1 MQAQTPAKKFSRAD
15 LEKAIEIS
23 PFTRWVG
30 TRITRFEPGLVE
42 IAIDAREEMTQ
53 HHGFSHGAIVGY
65 MADTACAWAA
75 ASMVGDVVTSEYKIN
90 FLSPA
95 IGSQLTAVGTVVKTG
110 SRQVVVRADV
120 YAVQDGAPK
129 ICATALATI
138 ARV

>member
-1 MQAQTPAKKFSRAD
+1 MHEKIPHTSLSRTD

-23 PFTRWVG
+23 PYTRWVG
-30 TRITRFEPGLVE
+30 TQLTHFESGRVE
-42 IAIDAREEMTQ
+42 IEVQVRKELTQ
-53 HHGFSHGAIVGY
+53 HHGFAHGAIVGY

-75 ASMVGDVVTSEYKIN
+75 ASVAGDVVTSEYKLN
-90 FLSPA
+90 LLSPA
-95 IGSQLTAVGTVVKTG
+95 IGEKLTARADVIKAG

-120 YAVQDGAPK
+120 FAVKDGVSK

>member
-15 LEKAIEIS
+15 LEKAIEVS

-95 IGSQLTAVGTVVKTG
+95 IGSQLTALGTVIKAG

-120 YAVQDGAPK
+120 YAVQDGAAK

>member
-1 MQAQTPAKKFSRAD
+1 MQEQKPARKFSRAD

-53 HHGFSHGAIVGY
+53 HHGFAHGAIVGY
-65 MADTACAWAA
+65 LADTACAWAA

-95 IGSQLTAVGTVVKTG
+95 LGGSLSALGTVIKAG
-110 SRQVVVRADV
+110 NRQVVVRADV
-120 YAVQDGAPK
+120 YAVQDGKPK

>member
-1 MQAQTPAKKFSRAD
+1 MAMQNPPAALTREK
-15 LEKAIEIS
+15 LEQVIEIS

-30 TRITRFEPGLVE
+30 TRITHFEPGRVNVE
-42 IAIDAREEMTQ
+42 ITAREEMNQ

-65 MADTACAWAA
+65 LADTVCAWAA
-75 ASMVGDVVTSEYKIN
+75 ASVAGDVVTSEYKIN

-95 IGSQLTAVGTVVKTG
+95 IGNVLTASGTVIKAG
-110 SRQVVVRADV
+110 GRQVVARADV
-120 YAVQDGAPK
+120 YAVKDGVPK